1 MTSPSTARSSRTR
14 APGRP
19 KPGSASHETRL
30 AFVPSMP
37 AQAGTELRHS
47 LPTGDR
53 ERYSAREGLS

>member
-1 MTSPSTARSSRTR
+1 MSFRTSARSARAR

-19 KPGSASHETRL
+19 KPGTASHETRL

-47 LPTGDR
+47 LPSGDR
-53 ERYSAREGLS
+53 ERYSANEGLS